1 MAAVSDRTVHAE
13 NEHCEIVRYD
23 RAGKWYLEPK
33 QSGLQRR
40 RVGIG
45 STAVEAVRAPGM
57 TIHFGLPG
65 GGAFDR
71 RVRRILVP
79 DDA

>member
-1 MAAVSDRTVHAE
+1 MSDRTVHAE

-40 RVGIG
+40 RIGIA
-45 STAVEAVRAPGM
+45 SAAVEAARTGTTV
-57 TIHFGLPG
+57 HFGLPG

-71 RVRRILVP
+71 RVKKILLP
-79 DDA
+79 GP